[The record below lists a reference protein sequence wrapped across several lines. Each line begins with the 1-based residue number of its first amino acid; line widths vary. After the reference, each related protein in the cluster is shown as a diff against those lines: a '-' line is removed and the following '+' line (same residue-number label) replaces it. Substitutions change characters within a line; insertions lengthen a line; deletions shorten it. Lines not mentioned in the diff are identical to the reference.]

1 MIRVGRGF
9 AGLLAAVL
17 LFPSAALAAE
27 RVSIGEVKAE
37 DFPEVTMTIS
47 VDGGT
52 NVDDLAI
59 TEDGQEVADVE
70 IAPLGESNAGVD
82 VVLLVDT
89 SGSMKPAR
97 STAISA
103 AKSFVK
109 ELPSEVRIGVV
120 SFADSATV
128 EQDLTSDKRVV
139 LDALGGLETTG
150 ETALYDGVDTALG
163 LFASDAQ
170 RNIVLLSDGGDTAS
184 RASLGEITSAASRAD
199 TAIYSIALETPET
212 DKDAL
217 RLLSGSSGGSYL
229 STATDDL
236 RSVYGKIASTL
247 SQQYLVSYTSEAGGD
262 TEIELGVSGPGGSDS
277 FVFETPA
284 DAPRAPA
291 PSQVEPPAPPLRLD
305 VAWMLVVVLAL
316 TFGAAFFL
324 ALVLFGGRYRRRRKR
339 RLQAAAEIKLPS
351 SEGRPQRDGGS
362 LIPESLVDRAQ
373 RIAERQ
379 GFSDSLRLRL
389 DQAGVSLRT
398 GEFLAGSALLAL
410 GGYLLASL
418 LFGNP
423 LAGLLTAAAGVFIPL
438 VILTFKMKRRTKRMH
453 SQLSDALSILASS
466 LRAGHSFVQSLN
478 LVAQEIGEPSATE
491 YRRLLAELRLG
502 RELNDALDAL
512 AERVGSEDFRWA
524 ILAVKIQRDVGGNLA
539 EVLDTVADTL
549 REREAVAGQVKAL
562 SAEGRLSMYLLCGLP
577 PGVAAYM
584 FMVNPEYISL
594 LWTTRMGMIMLA
606 VGGSLMALGIV
617 WMRKVVRIDV

>member
-9 AGLLAAVL
+9 VGLLAAVL

-27 RVSIGEVKAE
+27 GVSIGEVKAE

-59 TEDGQEVADVE
+59 TEDGQEVADIE
-70 IAPLGESNAGVD
+70 IAPLGESNVGVD

-103 AKSFVK
+103 AKSFVR
-109 ELPSEVRIGVV
+109 ELPNEVRIGVV

-150 ETALYDGVDTALG
+150 ETALYDGVDTGLG

-229 STATDDL
+229 STATGDL
-236 RSVYGKIASTL
+236 KSVYGKIASTL
-247 SQQYLVSYTSEAGGD
+247 SQQYLVTYRTGAGGA

-277 FVFETPA
+277 VVFETPA
-284 DAPRAPA
+284 GASGAPA
-291 PSQVEPPAPPLRLD
+291 PNEVDPPAPPLRLD
-305 VAWMLVVVLAL
+305 VAWMLAVVLAL

-324 ALVLFGGRYRRRRKR
+324 ALVLLGGRYRRRRKS

-438 VILTFKMKRRTKRMH
+438 VILTFKVRRRTKRMH

-502 RELNDALDAL
+502 RDLNDALDGL
-512 AERVGSEDFRWA
+512 ADRVGSEDFRWA

-577 PGVAAYM
+577 PVVAAYM
-584 FMVNPEYISL
+584 FIVNPEYISL

-606 VGGSLMALGIV
+606 VGGSLMALGIM

>member
-1 MIRVGRGF
+1 MVRVGRAF
-9 AGLLAAVL
+9 AGLLAATL
-17 LFPSAALAAE
+17 LFPSTALAAE
-27 RVSIGEVKAE
+27 GVSIGEVKAE
-37 DFPEVTMTIS
+37 EFPEVTMTIS
-47 VDGGT
+47 VDGAT
-52 NVDDLAI
+52 SVDDLAI

-70 IAPLGESNAGVD
+70 IAPLGETNVGVD

-109 ELPSEVRIGVV
+109 ELPNEVRIGVV

-128 EQDLTSDKRVV
+128 EQDLTFDKRVV

-229 STATDDL
+229 STATGDL
-236 RSVYGKIASTL
+236 KSVYGKIASTL
-247 SQQYLVSYTSEAGGD
+247 SQQYLVSYTTEAGGA

-277 FVFETPA
+277 FVFETPSG
-284 DAPRAPA
+284 APGAPA
-291 PSQVEPPAPPLRLD
+291 PTEVEPPAPPVRLD
-305 VAWMLVVVLAL
+305 VAWMLVVMLTL

-324 ALVLFGGRYRRRRKR
+324 ALVLLGGRYRRRRKR

-438 VILTFKMKRRTKRMH
+438 VILTFKMRRRTKRMH

-478 LVAQEIGEPSATE
+478 LVAHEIGEPSATE

-502 RELNDALDAL
+502 RDLSEALDAL
-512 AERVGSEDFRWA
+512 GDRVGSEDFKWA
-524 ILAVKIQRDVGGNLA
+524 ILAIKIQREVGGNLA

-577 PGVAAYM
+577 PGVAAYL
-584 FMVNPEYISL
+584 FLVNPEYISL
-594 LWTTRMGMIMLA
+594 LWTTRMGMVMLA
-606 VGGSLMALGIV
+606 VGGALMSLGVI

>member
-27 RVSIGEVKAE
+27 GVSIGEVKAE
-37 DFPEVTMTIS
+37 DFPEVTMSIS
-47 VDGGT
+47 VDGAT
-52 NVDDLAI
+52 SVDDLAI

-70 IAPLGESNAGVD
+70 IASLGESNAGVD

-89 SGSMKPAR
+89 SGSMRPAR

-229 STATDDL
+229 SAATGDL
-236 RSVYGKIASTL
+236 KSVYGKIASTL
-247 SQQYLVSYTSEAGGD
+247 SQQYLVTYRTEAGGA

-438 VILTFKMKRRTKRMH
+438 AILTFKMKRRTKRMH

>member
-1 MIRVGRGF
+1 MIRVGWGF
-9 AGLLAAVL
+9 VGLLAAVL

-27 RVSIGEVKAE
+27 RVSISEVKAE
-37 DFPEVTMTIS
+37 DFPVVTMTIS

-59 TEDGQEVADVE
+59 TEDGQEVVDIE
-70 IAPLGESNAGVD
+70 IAPLGESNVGVD

-109 ELPSEVRIGVV
+109 ELPNEVRIGVV

-139 LDALGGLETTG
+139 LDAVGGLETTG

-170 RNIVLLSDGGDTAS
+170 RNIVLLSVGGDTAS

-229 STATDDL
+229 SAATGDL
-236 RSVYGKIASTL
+236 KSVYGKIASTL
-247 SQQYLVSYTSEAGGD
+247 SQQYLVSYMTEAGGA
-262 TEIELGVSGPGGSDS
+262 TEIELGVSGPSGSDS

-284 DAPRAPA
+284 GAPA
-291 PSQVEPPAPPLRLD
+291 PNEVEPLAPPLRLD

-324 ALVLFGGRYRRRRKR
+324 ALVLLGGRYRRGRKR
-339 RLQAAAEIKLPS
+339 RLQAAAEIKLPG
-351 SEGRPQRDGGS
+351 SEGRPQRDSGS

-418 LFGNP
+418 VFGNP
-423 LAGLLTAAAGVFIPL
+423 LAGLLTAATGVIIPL
-438 VILTFKMKRRTKRMH
+438 VLLTFKMKRRTKRMH

-502 RELNDALDAL
+502 RDLNDALDSL
-512 AERVGSEDFRWA
+512 ADRVGSEDFRWA
-524 ILAVKIQRDVGGNLA
+524 ILAVKIQREVGGNLA

-577 PGVAAYM
+577 FGVAVYLLL
-584 FMVNPEYISL
+584 VNPEYISL

>member
-9 AGLLAAVL
+9 VGLLAAVL

-37 DFPEVTMTIS
+37 GFPEVTMTIS

-59 TEDGQEVADVE
+59 TEDGQEVVDVE
-70 IAPLGESNAGVD
+70 IAPLGESNVGVD

-103 AKSFVK
+103 AKSFVR
-109 ELPSEVRIGVV
+109 ELPNEVRIGVV

-163 LFASDAQ
+163 LFASEAQ

-184 RASLGEITSAASRAD
+184 RASLGEVTSAASRAD

-229 STATDDL
+229 STATGDL
-236 RSVYGKIASTL
+236 KSVYGKIASTL
-247 SQQYLVSYTSEAGGD
+247 SQQYLVSYMTEAGGA

-284 DAPRAPA
+284 GAPGAPA
-291 PSQVEPPAPPLRLD
+291 PNEVEPPAPPLRLD
-305 VAWMLVVVLAL
+305 VAWMLVVVLTL

-324 ALVLFGGRYRRRRKR
+324 ALVLLGGRYRRRRKS

-502 RELNDALDAL
+502 RDLNDALDGL
-512 AERVGSEDFRWA
+512 ADRVGSEDFRWA

-577 PGVAAYM
+577 PVVAAYM

-606 VGGSLMALGIV
+606 VGGSLMALGIM